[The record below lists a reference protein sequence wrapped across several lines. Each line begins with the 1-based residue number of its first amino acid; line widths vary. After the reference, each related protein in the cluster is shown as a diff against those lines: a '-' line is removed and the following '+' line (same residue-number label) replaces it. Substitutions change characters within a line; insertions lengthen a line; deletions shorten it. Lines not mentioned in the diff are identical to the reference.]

1 MIPNRYIIMCVLRF
15 SALSFFF
22 GKAEMLDC
30 RYVEGNLIFLLFC
43 ADIDDEHQVGKKIG
57 AKNFAI
63 RKKREQQ
70 AWNKRQFKIYRQFWG
85 GSETRTFLNENLAG
99 ENAGMKVECHRRQ

>member
-43 ADIDDEHQVGKKIG
+43 ADNDDDEHRVGKKIG

-63 RKKREQQ
+63 RKKESSRHGINDNLKFIGNFGE
-70 AWNKRQFKIYRQFWG
+70 AWKPELF
-85 GSETRTFLNENLAG
+85 
-99 ENAGMKVECHRRQ
+99 